1 MRLNMFSDHKEAAG
15 SLLFPKSLRL
25 LEVVVRLAPTL
36 PTPITSFRSHLTAA
50 DGFRVNEEEVED
62 DDEMSKYESGSREKS
77 LAWLASHWSWKM
89 SQQKKMN

>member
-36 PTPITSFRSHLTAA
+36 PTPITSFRSHLTV
-50 DGFRVNEEEVED
+50 DGFRVNEEECD